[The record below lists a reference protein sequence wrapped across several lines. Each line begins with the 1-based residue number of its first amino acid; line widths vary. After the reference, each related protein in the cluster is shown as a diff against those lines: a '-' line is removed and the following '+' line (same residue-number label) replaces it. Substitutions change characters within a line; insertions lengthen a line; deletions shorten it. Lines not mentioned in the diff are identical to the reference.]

1 MDVLWRFRKMLTKLQ
16 TGSMADV
23 PQDLLQE
30 IKKLEDLFTVETA
43 KLKHIT
49 GHFVKELDQGLSVEG
64 GSIVS

>member
-1 MDVLWRFRKMLTKLQ
+1 
-16 TGSMADV
+16 MADV